1 MNTPIVSLDQLQAN
15 QIYSYADYLTW
26 QLTERIELLKG
37 FIRQM
42 AAPNRKHQKVS
53 GKLYKPFADFLWK
66 KPCEVYYAPFDVKLI
81 KNPQGKTVKE
91 IYTVVQPDICVIT
104 HQSKLDEQGCLGS
117 PDLII
122 EIVSESNAKRDI
134 QEKYELYEE
143 NGVLEYWIVRPYENT
158 IQQFYL
164 ENEKY
169 VLKKTYFSDDK
180 ISPIILPDFS
190 IDLAEVFEE

>member
-1 MNTPIVSLDQLQAN
+1 M
-15 QIYSYADYLTW
+15 
-26 QLTERIELLKG
+26 
-37 FIRQM
+37 
-42 AAPNRKHQKVS
+42 
-53 GKLYKPFADFLWK
+53 
-66 KPCEVYYAPFDVKLI
+66 
-81 KNPQGKTVKE
+81 
-91 IYTVVQPDICVIT
+91 ICD
-104 HQSKLDEQGCLGS
+104 QSKLDEQGCLGS